1 MAQVATPK
9 FSNDIGT
16 GRIEIGV
23 KEFQCIGAKPPFDHP
38 HVYLDM
44 GQDTQ
49 IVCPYCSTLYQYNEK
64 LEPDETLPNGCAVS
78 QPALVK

>member
-1 MAQVATPK
+1 MAQMAPPK

-16 GRIEIGV
+16 ERIEIGV
-23 KEFQCIGAKPPFDHP
+23 KEFQCIGAKAPFDHP

-49 IVCPYCSTLYQYNEK
+49 IVCPYCSTLYHYNEK
-64 LEPDETLPNGCAVS
+64 LEPHETLPNSCAIS
-78 QPALVK
+78 QPELVK